1 MARDSNSITA
11 DLFERAREGDKTA
24 EHELFSRLRAR
35 FDWIARQKVRY
46 AEDCEDIVQEALA
59 SIAKCY
65 REIEI
70 RVSFSAWAATVLR
83 NEIMDYY
90 RSTERRQTDNMEDAD
105 AVVLS
110 GETVDPLLKTHLLD
124 CLRKVNQANRRHAR
138 MLVLKYMGFE
148 FSEICAKLKLK
159 RNNAYSVLNRARTML
174 EDCLDKKRRMI

>member
-1 MARDSNSITA
+1 MTRDAKSITTA
-11 DLFERAREGDKTA
+11 LFERAREGDQSA

-59 SIAKCY
+59 SIAGCY

-83 NEIMDYY
+83 NQIMDYY
-90 RSTERRQTDNMEDAD
+90 RSSERRRTDNLENPDS
-105 AVVLS
+105 VVLS
-110 GETVDPLLKTHLLD
+110 GETTDPLLKKHLLD

-174 EDCLDKKRRMI
+174 EDCLDKKRQLI